1 MTSGNI
7 SLNPQ
12 GSRSINDKCF
22 MLAKAKFNVKQ
33 NEDLLLRILVFP
45 LLLIPMV
52 QINLVLPHFSIEIVF
67 GKWYTNIKYQIGLV
81 K

>member
-1 MTSGNI
+1 
-7 SLNPQ
+7 
-12 GSRSINDKCF
+12 

-33 NEDLLLRILVFP
+33 NKDLLLRILVFP